1 MSTVC
6 VELYEPYIIKMS
18 WSSKVSDG
26 DVRNSFKEINNL
38 LTVAEHPMFVV
49 VDITAD
55 PNFPIAAT
63 LTGALFGPYRNPN
76 LREWLIIGSN
86 TAAHFIE
93 RTLSGATGRVIVRWF
108 ETQADVD
115 AYVEQSVEL
124 KSRSA

>member
-6 VELYEPYIIKMS
+6 VELNEPHIIKML
-18 WSSKVSDG
+18 WSSKVNDG
-26 DVRNSFKEINNL
+26 DVRSSFKEINNL
-38 LTVAEHPMFVV
+38 LTVADHPMFVV

-63 LTGALFGPYRNPN
+63 LTGALFGPYRNAN

-86 TAAHFIE
+86 SAAHFIE

-108 ETQADVD
+108 ENASDVD
-115 AYVEQSVEL
+115 TYVAHST
-124 KSRSA
+124 A

>member
-1 MSTVC
+1 MPTVH
-6 VELYEPYIIKMS
+6 VELNEPLVIKMS
-18 WSSKVSDG
+18 WSNKVSDA
-26 DVRNSFKEINNL
+26 DVRNSFKQINNL
-38 LTVAEHPMFVV
+38 LAAAKHPMFVV

-108 ETQADVD
+108 ENESEVE
-115 AYVEQSVEL
+115 AYVAQ
-124 KSRSA
+124 ATA